1 MLISL
6 ENVSK
11 SFGEKLILSGLNQT
25 IEDNDRIGLIGA
37 NGIGKST
44 LLNLIC
50 GKLTPDHNHD
60 TPGQVHVGTNVNI
73 GLLEQNSGLT
83 AQNTIYQE
91 MRMVFSDL
99 LEIEQQLRSLEK
111 TIANLVVHD
120 DHYANLTEE
129 YSKLSTYF
137 EVREGYQIDVKIKTI
152 LNGMGFFDK
161 SYETPIN
168 TLSGGE
174 KTRLALAKLLL
185 EEPRLLI
192 LDEPTNHLDFRT
204 LMWLEDY
211 LNSYKGGLLVVSHD
225 RYFLDKMVTRIW
237 EIENK
242 KIISYTGNYSKYKE
256 LRAERIKRE
265 IKEYDIQQNKI
276 NSMREYAEKNI
287 VRASTSNMAKSRL
300 HQLEHIEVKERPN
313 ETIPTPHFSFQFDRN
328 PVKDLLTVND
338 LSLQVGM
345 GEDRI
350 TLCDQISFDVKRGEK
365 VALIGPNG
373 IGKSTLLK
381 AILGLSQQD
390 GEIRWGGN
398 VKTSYYEQENKTLN
412 PENTAL
418 EELWGCFPRMAQ
430 YEVRSI
436 LGQVLITGDN
446 VFKKIGVLSGG
457 ERARV
462 AFAIMMTERANT
474 LILDEPT
481 NHLDLQSKESLEK
494 SLVDFE
500 GSMIIVS
507 HDRYFLNAIP
517 TKIIELS
524 RDGLK
529 VYNGNFDFYLE
540 EVKKQQSLQPVKS
553 TIEENP
559 KEATEKTNF
568 YRSKQERREEAQRKT
583 LLKKLEQTLE
593 ELDSEIA
600 QIEVQIASPE
610 VSANYEQLSTLC
622 AELETKKA
630 LHEETFLQW
639 AEIAE

>member
-6 ENVSK
+6 QNVCK
-11 SFGEKLILSGLNQT
+11 SFAEKLILNDLNLT

-50 GKLTPDHNHD
+50 RMIAPDHNHD
-60 TPGQVHVGTNVNI
+60 TPAQIHIGTNVTI
-73 GLLEQNSGLT
+73 GLLEQNSGLN
-83 AQNTIYQE
+83 AQKTIYQE
-91 MRMVFSDL
+91 MLSVFSEL
-99 LEIEQQLRSLEK
+99 LDIEKKLRVLEK
-111 TIANLVVHD
+111 TIASLTVHD
-120 DHYANLTEE
+120 ENYKNLTDE
-129 YSKLSTYF
+129 YSKLTTYF
-137 EVREGYQIDVKIKTI
+137 EIKEGYNIDVKIKTV
-152 LNGMGFFDK
+152 LNGMGFLDK
-161 SYETPIN
+161 SYDTIIN

-185 EEPRLLI
+185 ESPSLLI
-192 LDEPTNHLDFRT
+192 LDEPTNHLDFKT

-211 LNSYKGGLLVVSHD
+211 LNTYKGGLLVVSHD
-225 RYFLDKMVTRIW
+225 RYFLDKMVSKIW

-242 KIISYTGNYSKYKE
+242 KVITYSGNYSKYKE

-265 IKEYDIQQNKI
+265 IKEFEVQQNKI

-313 ETIPTPHFSFQFDRN
+313 ETVRTPHFSFKFDKN
-328 PVKDLLTVND
+328 PVKDLLTVDN
-338 LSLQVGM
+338 LSLKVGN
-345 GEDRI
+345 EEEKI
-350 TLCDQISFDVKRGEK
+350 TLCEDINFEVKRGEK

-381 AILGLSQQD
+381 ALLGLSKQD

-398 VKTSYYEQENKTLN
+398 AKISYYEQENKTLN

-418 EELWGCFPRMAQ
+418 EELWSRFPRMAQ
-430 YEVRSI
+430 YEVRGI

-446 VFKKIGVLSGG
+446 VFKKINVLSGG

-462 AFAIMMTERANT
+462 AFAVMMTERANT

-524 RDGLK
+524 KDGLK

-540 EVKKQQSLQPVKS
+540 ESKKQEIVEVVEKQENQSQ
-553 TIEENP
+553 
-559 KEATEKTNF
+559 EKNNF
-568 YRSKQERREEAQRKT
+568 YRSKEDRKKEAQRKT
-583 LLKKLEQTLE
+583 KLKKLEQSLQDLENEIAEIE
-593 ELDSEIA
+593 ELITK
-600 QIEVQIASPE
+600 PE
-610 VSANYEQLSTLC
+610 VSANYEQLSQLC
-622 AELETKKA
+622 EELEQKKA
-630 LHEETFLQW
+630 LHDDVFSEWVEL
-639 AEIAE
+639 AE